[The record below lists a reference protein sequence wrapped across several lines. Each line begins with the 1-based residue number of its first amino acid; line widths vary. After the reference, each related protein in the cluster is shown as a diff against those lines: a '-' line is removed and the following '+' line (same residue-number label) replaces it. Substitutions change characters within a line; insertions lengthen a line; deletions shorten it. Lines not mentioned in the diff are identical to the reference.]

1 MFHGEQRLKPE
12 ELHELD
18 PTQTAQLTGETCKK
32 NDSSKEILQGNLQ
45 KDSRRNLQGNS
56 QKRLNHNTAM
66 SRDLLK
72 NAVIRTNGDAY
83 YILHLGLEPQSWI
96 DYAMPVRA
104 EERINTARRMF
115 ENGIVYDIVRA
126 CTDQLVSDQTLH
138 EIQSSVLAA
147 QNA

>member
-1 MFHGEQRLKPE
+1 
-12 ELHELD
+12 
-18 PTQTAQLTGETCKK
+18 
-32 NDSSKEILQGNLQ
+32 
-45 KDSRRNLQGNS
+45 
-56 QKRLNHNTAM
+56 M

-104 EERINTARRMF
+104 EEQINTARRIF

-126 CTDQLVSDQTLH
+126 CTDQLVPDQTLH
-138 EIQSSVLAA
+138 SIQSSVLAA
-147 QNA
+147 